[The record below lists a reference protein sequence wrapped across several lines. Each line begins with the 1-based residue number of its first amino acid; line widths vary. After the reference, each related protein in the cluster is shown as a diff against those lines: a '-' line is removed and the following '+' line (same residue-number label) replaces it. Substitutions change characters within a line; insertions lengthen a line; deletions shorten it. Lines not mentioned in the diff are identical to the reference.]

1 MYPDLLDRLSR
12 ARQASGLLSESLAE
26 QPRAGERAPLL
37 AGGDPQRAV
46 DACAAEGFERS
57 LERFCQLT
65 GWLAGEQ
72 ARGLEHSQL
81 EARLSEDGREL
92 IRVLL
97 QDHLDLRAVSEP
109 RLDGVVGADGM
120 RRGNVERGHE
130 RELLSVFGG
139 VQVRRLGYRQRGSE
153 NLYPADAQL
162 NLPAEKHSHG
172 LRRLAALEAPRT
184 SFEDAQAAVL
194 RQTGQRLGKRQLRE
208 LAVGAAR
215 DFKAFYE
222 RRERTLPGK
231 DDVLVLSCDAK
242 GVVMRQE
249 ALRDQT
255 RKQAQSAST
264 KLQTR
269 LSKGEKRNRKR
280 MAEVAAVYEAS
291 PAPRAAADI
300 LPQDEA
306 ERQAQA
312 PGPKAKN
319 KWLTASVTDDAS
331 EVMGEMFEEADRR
344 DPAHKRTW
352 VALVDGNNH
361 QIDRI
366 KKEARKRKI
375 KVLITID
382 FVHVLQYLWSAAWC
396 FFNEGD
402 PAAERWVQGKA
413 RHVLEGKAGIV
424 AASVRRKATRLHL
437 EPSQREGAD
446 RCADY
451 LLAKRPYLDYPT
463 ALNQGR
469 PIATGVIE
477 GACRHLVK
485 DRMDITGARW
495 GLESAEAVL
504 KLRALIS
511 NDDFEQYWDFHLTQ
525 ERRRV
530 HASRYALGVIPLPT

>member
-1 MYPDLLDRLSR
+1 MYPDLLDTLSR
-12 ARQASGLLSESLAE
+12 ARQASGSVSEPLPQ
-26 QPRAGERAPLL
+26 QPRAGERAPLPG
-37 AGGDPQRAV
+37 GGDPQRRV
-46 DACAAEGFERS
+46 DARAAEGFERS
-57 LERFCQLT
+57 VERFCQLT
-65 GWLAGEQ
+65 GWLGGEQ
-72 ARGLEHSQL
+72 ARGLEHSEL

-92 IRVLL
+92 IRLL
-97 QDHLDLRAVSEP
+97 LADHLDLRAASEP
-109 RLDGVVGADGM
+109 RLEGIVGADGM
-120 RRGNVERGHE
+120 RRANVERGHE

-139 VQVRRLGYRQRGSE
+139 VEVRRLGYRQRGSE
-153 NLYPADAQL
+153 NLYLADAQL

-184 SFEDAQAAVL
+184 SFEDAQAAIV

-208 LAVGAAR
+208 LAVAAAC

-222 RRERTLPGK
+222 RRERTAPGT

-242 GVVMRQE
+242 GVVMRHE
-249 ALRDQT
+249 ALREQT
-255 RKQAQSAST
+255 RKQAHSAQT
-264 KLQTR
+264 KLETR
-269 LSKGEKRNRKR
+269 LSKGEKRARKR

-306 ERQAQA
+306 ERHAQA
-312 PGPKAKN
+312 PSPKAKN

-331 EVMGEMFEEADRR
+331 EVVAEMFEEADRR
-344 DPAHKRTW
+344 DPAHERTW

-366 KKEARKRKI
+366 KKEARKRKL
-375 KVLITID
+375 KPLITVD
-382 FVHVLQYLWSAAWC
+382 FVHVLQYLWAAAWC
-396 FFNEGD
+396 FFKEGD
-402 PAAERWVQGKA
+402 PAAERWVQDKA
-413 RHVLEGKAGIV
+413 RQVLEGKAGIV
-424 AASVRRKATRLHL
+424 AASMRRKATRLRL
-437 EPSQREGAD
+437 EPSKREGAD

-451 LLAKRPYLDYPT
+451 LLAKRPYLQYPT
-463 ALNQGR
+463 ALANGW

-495 GLESAEAVL
+495 GLDSAEAIL

-511 NDDFEQYWDFHLTQ
+511 NDDFDQYWNFHLAQ

-530 HASRYALGVIPLPT
+530 HASRYALGVIPLPA

>member
-1 MYPDLLDRLSR
+1 MYPDLLDTLSR
-12 ARQASGLLSESLAE
+12 ARQASGAVSEPLSE
-26 QPRAGERAPLL
+26 QPRAGERVPLL
-37 AGGDPQRAV
+37 ADSDPQRAV

-57 LERFCQLT
+57 LECFCRLT

-97 QDHLDLRAVSEP
+97 QDHLDLRAASEP
-109 RLDGVVGADGM
+109 RLEGIVGADGM

-139 VQVRRLGYRQRGSE
+139 VEVRRLGYRQRGSE

-172 LRRLAALEAPRT
+172 LRRLAALETPRT
-184 SFEDAQAAVL
+184 SFEDAQEAIV

-208 LAVGAAR
+208 LAVAAAR

-222 RRERTLPGK
+222 RRERTAPGT

-242 GVVMRQE
+242 GVVMREE

-255 RKQAQSAST
+255 RKQAHSAKT

-300 LPQDEA
+300 LPRDEA

-312 PGPKAKN
+312 PSPKAKN
-319 KWLTASVTDDAS
+319 KWLTASVTDDTSA
-331 EVMGEMFEEADRR
+331 VVAEMFEEADRR
-344 DPAHKRTW
+344 DPAHERTW

-375 KVLITID
+375 KVLITVD

-396 FFNEGD
+396 FFGEGD
-402 PAAERWVQGKA
+402 PAAERWVNEKA
-413 RHVLEGKAGIV
+413 RQVLEGKAGIV
-424 AASVRRKATRLHL
+424 AASMRRKATRLRL
-437 EPSQREGAD
+437 EPSKREGAD

-451 LLAKRPYLDYPT
+451 LLAKRPHLDYPT
-463 ALNQGR
+463 ALSQGR

-511 NDDFEQYWDFHLTQ
+511 NDDFDQYWDFHLEQ

-530 HASRYALGVIPLPT
+530 HASRYALGVIPLPA